1 MFQDQ
6 EYIAQTAHLI
16 SGERARIFEELS
28 SWDTVKVYRPFA
40 NFILMRILKEDVT
53 SDQLFDHCIRQCM
66 MIRDCS
72 TFPFLDDKYVR
83 FCMMK
88 PDQNDRL
95 LEAFKELLG

>member
-1 MFQDQ
+1 M
-6 EYIAQTAHLI
+6 
-16 SGERARIFEELS
+16 
-28 SWDTVKVYRPFA
+28 
-40 NFILMRILKEDVT
+40 KEDVT

-88 PDQNDRL
+88 PEQNDRL